1 VLGRTVAE
9 AESNI
14 ANMKALE
21 RNVADNLR
29 WREMGRDIERMKGEI
44 KELEREGAEIEVDRY
59 QEQAEK
65 LRKAHNKWTAEV
77 IPPNTNN
84 PPVLHSPKLYRGSVL
99 FPFGVLLRVELI

>member
-1 VLGRTVAE
+1 MLGRTVSE
-9 AESNI
+9 AEGNI

-44 KELEREGAEIEVDRY
+44 RELEREGAEIEVEKY

-77 IPPNTNN
+77 N
-84 PPVLHSPKLYRGSVL
+84 PLTPITLL
-99 FPFGVLLRVELI
+99 FFNYSKVIWWFCLFSFPGFLRV